1 MGIDKDIINRGQLYY
16 ADVEEQPIGSE
27 QAGIRPVVILQ
38 NNLGNSYS
46 PTIII
51 APITSKVTAKAKL
64 PTHVELQPIKKRL
77 PKKSII
83 LVEQIRVIDKSRLKY
98 YIGTLNIAEL
108 KAVDRALII
117 ALDIGRIHTDE
128 IKIKDEAITKEN
140 NIEYL
145 TRKQI
150 ASYGI
155 VAREFFKNTGNLEI
169 SNKLF
174 YSYILTLMDL
184 FKPNDIEIQADK
196 YINK

>member
-1 MGIDKDIINRGQLYY
+1 MDIDKDIINRGQLYY
-16 ADVEEQPIGSE
+16 ADIEEQPIGSE

-51 APITSKVTAKAKL
+51 APITSKVTVKAKL

-83 LVEQIRVIDKSRLKY
+83 LVEQIRTIDKSRLKY

-128 IKIKDEAITKEN
+128 IKIKYEAITKEK

-155 VAREFFKNTGNLEI
+155 VAREFLKNTGNLEI

-174 YSYILTLMDL
+174 YSYILTLIDL

>member
-1 MGIDKDIINRGQLYY
+1 MDKDIDIINRGQLYY

-51 APITSKVTAKAKL
+51 APITSKVTVKAKL

-155 VAREFFKNTGNLEI
+155 VAREFLKNTGNLEI
-169 SNKLF
+169 SNKLI

>member
-1 MGIDKDIINRGQLYY
+1 MEDVINRGQLYY

-51 APITSKVTAKAKL
+51 APITSKVTVKAKL

-83 LVEQIRVIDKSRLKY
+83 LVEQIRAIDKSRLKN
-98 YIGTLNIAEL
+98 YIGTLNITEL

-155 VAREFFKNTGNLEI
+155 VAREFLKNTGNLEI

>member
-1 MGIDKDIINRGQLYY
+1 MDKDIDIINRGQLYY

-51 APITSKVTAKAKL
+51 APITSKVTVKAKL

-155 VAREFFKNTGNLEI
+155 VAREFLKNTGNLEI

>member
-1 MGIDKDIINRGQLYY
+1 MDIDKDIINRGQLYY

-51 APITSKVTAKAKL
+51 APITSKVTVKSKL

-83 LVEQIRVIDKSRLKY
+83 LVEQIRTIDKSRLKY
-98 YIGTLNIAEL
+98 YIGTLNITEL
-108 KAVDRALII
+108 KAVDCALII

-155 VAREFFKNTGNLEI
+155 VAREFLKNTGNLEI

>member
-1 MGIDKDIINRGQLYY
+1 MDIDKDIINRGQLYY
-16 ADVEEQPIGSE
+16 ADIEEQPIGSE

-51 APITSKVTAKAKL
+51 APITSKVTVKAKL

-83 LVEQIRVIDKSRLKY
+83 LVEQIRTIDKSRLKY

-108 KAVDRALII
+108 KAVDCALII

-128 IKIKDEAITKEN
+128 IKIKYEAITKEK

-155 VAREFFKNTGNLEI
+155 VAREFLKNTGNLEI

-174 YSYILTLMDL
+174 YSYILTLIDL

>member
-1 MGIDKDIINRGQLYY
+1 MEDVINRGQLYY

-51 APITSKVTAKAKL
+51 APITSKVTVKAKL

-128 IKIKDEAITKEN
+128 IKINNEAITKEN

-155 VAREFFKNTGNLEI
+155 VAREFLKNTGNLEI
-169 SNKLF
+169 LNKLL

-184 FKPNDIEIQADK
+184 FSPNDIEIQADK

>member
-1 MGIDKDIINRGQLYY
+1 MEDVINRGQLYY

-51 APITSKVTAKAKL
+51 APITSKVTVKAKL

-83 LVEQIRVIDKSRLKY
+83 LVEQIRAIDKSRLKY
-98 YIGTLNIAEL
+98 YIGTLNITEL

-155 VAREFFKNTGNLEI
+155 VAREFLKNTGNLEI

>member
-1 MGIDKDIINRGQLYY
+1 MDIDKDIINRGQLYY
-16 ADVEEQPIGSE
+16 ADIEEQPIGSE

-51 APITSKVTAKAKL
+51 APITSKVTVKAKL

-83 LVEQIRVIDKSRLKY
+83 LVEQIRTIDKSRLKY
-98 YIGTLNIAEL
+98 YIGTLNITEL

-155 VAREFFKNTGNLEI
+155 VAREFLKNTGNLEI
-169 SNKLF
+169 SNKLL